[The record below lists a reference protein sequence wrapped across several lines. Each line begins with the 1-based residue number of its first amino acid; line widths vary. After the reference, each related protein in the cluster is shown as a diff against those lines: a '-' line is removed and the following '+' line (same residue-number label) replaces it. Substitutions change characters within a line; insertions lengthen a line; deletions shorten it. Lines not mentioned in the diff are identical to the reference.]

1 MATKK
6 SRKYDIDGTN
16 YAFDFVGDKLAGIKQ
31 EVNGVLN
38 PIPPK
43 GNQFADI
50 STSDEGLNAFNVAK
64 YGSNKEGYVDAIE
77 KLSDE
82 ELQSYYNEETKKLA
96 NQQSIDAAAAAA
108 QPLSFTSGNNTFRE
122 ADRGYKHRAGRG
134 SEIMAYPLDIDL
146 NQDHFKITRYKYIRP
161 DINQSKPQRQESVAD
176 GFGTRP
182 INVAGDSVIGSKLGG
197 SIILPMPKA
206 TDVNGVEWGGSDL
219 TATGLFALGAAQKAD
234 QSILAGLAGGTL
246 GAVGQEALR
255 EAGVTFGT
263 GTATGISGE
272 QLKAQRDAKKNLG
285 RGDATTGNAVGV
297 GQAITAQAI
306 ASGASLFGADIDTDV
321 FLART
326 GGRVLNP
333 NAEMLFQGPVIRD
346 FSFEFTMIA
355 RSEREGREIRKIIR
369 FLKTGMAPKFQ
380 NTAFLANPDVFT
392 LEYKNGPGKNDRLKT
407 VNLFNPGGLALT
419 TLKTDYAPSGY
430 WSAYRDSQP
439 VALKLSLSF
448 TELRPIYEGD
458 QEDNSPYDSVGY

>member
-1 MATKK
+1 MSVKK
-6 SRKYDIDGTN
+6 SRQYDIDGTN
-16 YAFDFVGDKLAGIKQ
+16 YAFDFVSDKLAGIKQ

-43 GNQFADI
+43 GGQFADI

-64 YGSNKEGYVDAIE
+64 FGSNKEGYVDAIE
-77 KLSDE
+77 KEPDE
-82 ELQSYYNEETKKLA
+82 KLQDYYQKEVKKTA
-96 NQQSIDAAAAAA
+96 NQQFVDNVSE
-108 QPLSFTSGNNTFRE
+108 E
-122 ADRGYKHRAGRG
+122 APISPHRASVRDGGYRHKGGRG

-146 NQDHFKITRYKYIRP
+146 NQDHFKITRYKYVRP

-234 QSILAGLAGGTL
+234 QSILAGVMGGAI
-246 GAVGQEALR
+246 GASAQEALR
-255 EAGVTFGT
+255 AAGVTMGT
-263 GTATGISGE
+263 GTVTGISGE
-272 QLKAQRDAKKNLG
+272 QLRAQRDAKKNLG
-285 RGDATTGNAVGV
+285 RGDATTGNSVAV

-306 ASGASLFGADIDTDV
+306 SSAASLFGADIDTDV

-355 RSEREGREIRKIIR
+355 RSEREGREIRKIVR

>member
-1 MATKK
+1 MAVKK
-6 SRKYDIDGTN
+6 SRQYSVDGNN
-16 YAFDFVGDKLAGIKQ
+16 YAFDFVSEKLAGIKKS
-31 EVNGVLN
+31 VNGVLN

-43 GNQFADI
+43 GSEFASVSSSEESLD
-50 STSDEGLNAFNVAK
+50 AYRVAK
-64 YGSNKEGYVDAIE
+64 YGPNKTAAAKETSIA

-82 ELQSYYNEETKKLA
+82 ELQDYYDKEVKKAANEQFVDNVSE
-96 NQQSIDAAAAAA
+96 
-108 QPLSFTSGNNTFRE
+108 QPIAFTSPRE
-122 ADRGYKHRAGRG
+122 ADRGYKHKAGRG

-161 DINQSKPQRQESVAD
+161 DINMSKPQRQESVAD

-219 TATGLFALGAAQKAD
+219 TATGLFALGAAQKLDEAA
-234 QSILAGLAGGTL
+234 LAGLAGGAT
-246 GAVGQEALR
+246 GAVAQEALR
-255 EAGVTFGT
+255 AAGVTFGT

-306 ASGASLFGADIDTDV
+306 ASGASLFGADIDVDV

>member
-1 MATKK
+1 MSVKK

-16 YAFDFVGDKLAGIKQ
+16 YAFEFVSDKLAGIKQ
-31 EVNGVLN
+31 EINGVLN

-43 GNQFADI
+43 GSQFADI

-64 YGSNKEGYVDAIE
+64 FGSNKEGYVDAIE

-82 ELQSYYNEETKKLA
+82 ELQTYYNEEKKKLD
-96 NQQSIDAAAAAA
+96 NQQFVDNVSE
-108 QPLSFTSGNNTFRE
+108 QPIAFTSPRDTGSGYTRGNTRS
-122 ADRGYKHRAGRG
+122 GTS

-234 QSILAGLAGGTL
+234 ESVLAGVMGGVI
-246 GAVGQEALR
+246 GASAQEALR
-255 EAGVTFGT
+255 ASGVTFGT

-285 RGDATTGNAVGV
+285 RGDATTGNATGV

-306 ASGASLFGADIDTDV
+306 SSAASLFGADIDTDV

-458 QEDNSPYDSVGY
+458 QEDNSPSDSVGY